1 MSQMGLFAALA
12 KLAEGSTIQE
22 PLSSKLPDAEGM
34 RAVPKDALKSTTP
47 PASEMFG
54 GLEGCGPRPRQTGE
68 GFNDS
73 GTLVQQVA

>member
-12 KLAEGSTIQE
+12 KLVKGSTIQE

-34 RAVPKDALKSTTP
+34 RVVPKDTLKSTTP

-54 GLEGCGPRPRQTGE
+54 GFEDFDDVGSEVEL
-68 GFNDS
+68 
-73 GTLVQQVA
+73 